1 MFIAAALAPVIPA
14 QVPTRHGYLARD
26 QERALVVEVVDD
38 LEEIAALLGGER
50 LGSPVVDDQELRALE
65 GRHQTREAPLATGPG
80 PDRRRAGGALVEDG
94 EAVNAV
100 LAAGYNFRLLLRW
113 LALLLHFVLA
123 AFTRPSHASL
133 TFAQP

>member
-1 MFIAAALAPVIPA
+1 MRSKVVI
-14 QVPTRHGYLARD
+14 
-26 QERALVVEVVDD
+26 
-38 LEEIAALLGGER
+38 
-50 LGSPVVDDQELRALE
+50 
-65 GRHQTREAPLATGPG
+65 
-80 PDRRRAGGALVEDG
+80 RRARRPSPRGLGQIGEEPGRALVEDG